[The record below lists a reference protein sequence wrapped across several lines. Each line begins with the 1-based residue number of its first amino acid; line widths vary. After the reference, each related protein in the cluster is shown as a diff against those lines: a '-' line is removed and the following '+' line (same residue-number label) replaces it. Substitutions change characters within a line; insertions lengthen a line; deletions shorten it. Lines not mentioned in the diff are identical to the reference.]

1 MTTVSY
7 VGALPLIIHSMRAK
21 YGSCPFCYHTT
32 PRIPLVANI
41 GEHVLRQVNCV
52 KQCKDQWDD
61 GDCKVSAQYVGS
73 DHAVIS
79 KLLADSMVCY
89 QAGSVKAVQQASIH
103 L

>member
-1 MTTVSY
+1 MFLAQRTNPFATGPFFVRLALVHLSFVPPMTTVSY

-41 GEHVLRQVNCV
+41 GEHVLRQVKGV

-61 GDCKVSAQYVGS
+61 GDCKVSA
-73 DHAVIS
+73 
-79 KLLADSMVCY
+79 
-89 QAGSVKAVQQASIH
+89 
-103 L
+103 